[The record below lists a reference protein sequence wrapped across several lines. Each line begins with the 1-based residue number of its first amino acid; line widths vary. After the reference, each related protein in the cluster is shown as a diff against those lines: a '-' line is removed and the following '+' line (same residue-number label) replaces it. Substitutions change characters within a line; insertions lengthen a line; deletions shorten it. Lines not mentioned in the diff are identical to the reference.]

1 METRER
7 CPVYKKGDKQFVE
20 NYRPISLLPL
30 VSKVFE
36 RCVFNNVKEHVFSQ
50 KTSYQHGFIPGRNCI
65 TQIIDVF
72 VKIGSQLDSG
82 KQIDVAYLDLS
93 KAFDKVSRKRL
104 IHRLRDFG
112 FRGSILKWFKS
123 YLEDRRQQT
132 TILGAT
138 SSPSP
143 VTSGVPQGSILGP
156 VLFLIYGNDLS
167 SSVTNSSVATFA
179 DDTKLFKEVASNE
192 DATAMQNDL
201 NNFNSS
207 SGEIGLKLN
216 NSKCKVLRIT
226 RKYHQVEYP
235 YNLEDKLLETPNY
248 ELDLGVWIS
257 NNLTWRKQVTEQAAK
272 ANCMLGYIKRSTRT
286 IKNSSVRRTLYLAFV
301 RSKIGYAT
309 QVWQTV
315 ELIARLERVQRR
327 ATKYILD
334 LHFLPTTVTPK
345 D

>member
-1 METRER
+1 M
-7 CPVYKKGDKQFVE
+7 V
-20 NYRPISLLPL
+20 
-30 VSKVFE
+30 
-36 RCVFNNVKEHVFSQ
+36 
-50 KTSYQHGFIPGRNCI
+50 
-65 TQIIDVF
+65 QIV
-72 VKIGSQLDSG
+72 
-82 KQIDVAYLDLS
+82 
-93 KAFDKVSRKRL
+93 
-104 IHRLRDFG
+104 
-112 FRGSILKWFKS
+112 

-143 VTSGVPQGSILGP
+143 VMSGVPQGSILGP
-156 VLFLIYGNDLS
+156 VLFPIYGNDLN
-167 SSVTNSSVATFA
+167 SSVINSSVATFA

-192 DATAMQNDL
+192 DAAAMQNDL

-207 SGEIGLKLN
+207 SSGEIELKLN

-226 RKYHQVEYP
+226 RKYHQVKYP

-272 ANCMLGYIKRSTRT
+272 ANCMLGYIERSTRT
-286 IKNSSVRRTLYLAFV
+286 IKNSSVRQTLYLAFV
-301 RSKIGYAT
+301 RSKIEYAT
-309 QVWQTV
+309 QVWSPQTV

-334 LHFLPTTVTPK
+334 LPFLVNYSYSKTLIDLNLLPISYWHEYMDMLFFYKANNRILFLSDETLPKERETTRSEDPSCSKYEIKKCKTSTYQQSFTVRSARIWDTLPRAVTNEFNSFCV
-345 D
+345 